1 VLELRLQKAYRL
13 LTDAR
18 HADRKVIDIALS
30 CGFNDLSYFHR
41 SYRARFGMTPSDARA
56 AAAAPPHS
64 AAVGSGT
71 IPASPPVSR
80 GLPMSAG

>member
-30 CGFNDLSYFHR
+30 CGFNDVSYFHR
-41 SYRARFGMTPSDARA
+41 SFRGRFGMTPSDARA

-64 AAVGSGT
+64 AAVASGT
-71 IPASPPVSR
+71 IPFSPLVSR
-80 GLPMSAG
+80 GLPISAG